1 MLDHV
6 DDDLFARGVHAV
18 NEHGGGLMNITRKHR
33 RWATPIVALVAV
45 AALVGLLPHLGF
57 TNGSKA
63 PLWTDKSSHAQNVQ
77 MQMPDWV
84 RLSKEATP
92 AVVNI
97 SSKFNTES
105 QAGPQPK
112 GRPEERSFEDFFKRF
127 FDEGPRRPT
136 RAGGS
141 GFVLNTNGYIVTNN
155 HVVENAADIQ
165 VKLGDGRELP
175 AKVVGRDAKTDLALL
190 KVEATGLPVL
200 PLGDSTALQVGEPV
214 MAIGN
219 PFGLEQTVTT
229 GIVSATGRVIGS
241 GPYDNFIQTDAS
253 INPGNSGG
261 PLINAR
267 GEVIGINTAIFSR
280 TGGSVG
286 IGFAVPSSLAKT
298 VITQL
303 ADRGKVERG
312 WLGVSIQPLTQ
323 ELAKSFKRGDST
335 GALVSAVTEGS
346 PAEKA
351 GMKAGDV
358 IVEFDG
364 KKVAKATDLPGLVAD
379 VPVDKDVPMVVMR
392 EGREV
397 RLNARIARLEDESPA
412 KVGEPEGKG
421 QLGLSVQPLTPP
433 VARELG
439 IKAKEGVLV
448 RDVVDGGRAAEAGI
462 RAGDVIVE
470 VNRHPVRTV
479 EDLKTRVDKQAKN
492 EPIVMLVNRDGQTMY
507 VAIPSA

>member
-1 MLDHV
+1 
-6 DDDLFARGVHAV
+6 
-18 NEHGGGLMNITRKHR
+18 MNITRR
-33 RWATPIVALVAV
+33 QGRWAAPIVAMVAV
-45 AALVGLLPHLGF
+45 AALVGLLPHMGF
-57 TNGSKA
+57 TSGSKA
-63 PLWTDKSSHAQNVQ
+63 PLWTDKGTHTENVT
-77 MQMPDWV
+77 MQAPDWM
-84 RLSKEATP
+84 RLSKEAKP

-97 SSKFNTES
+97 SVKLNAES
-105 QAGPQPK
+105 ATAPQER
-112 GRPEERSFEDFFKRF
+112 GRSDERSFEDFFKRY
-127 FDEGPRRPT
+127 FDEAPRRPT
-136 RAGGS
+136 RAAGS
-141 GFVLNTNGYIVTNN
+141 GFILNTNGFIVTNN

-165 VKLGDGRELP
+165 VKLADGRELR

-190 KVEATGLPVL
+190 KIDATGLPVI

-280 TGGSVG
+280 GGGSVG
-286 IGFAVPSSLAKT
+286 IGFAVPASLAKT

-303 ADRGKVERG
+303 ADHGKVERG
-312 WLGVSIQPLTQ
+312 WLGVSIQPLTKD
-323 ELAKSFKRGDST
+323 LAANFKRSDTT
-335 GALVSAVTEGS
+335 GALVSTVVEGS

-351 GMKAGDV
+351 GLKPGDV

-364 KKVAKATDLPGLVAD
+364 KKVAKSTDLPGLVAD
-379 VPVDKDVPMVVMR
+379 VPVGRDVPMTVMR

-397 RLNARIARLEDESPA
+397 KLNAHIARLEDESPTKA
-412 KVGEPEGKG
+412 SESEGKG

-433 VARELG
+433 MARELG
-439 IKAKEGVLV
+439 LKAQEGVLV
-448 RDVVDGGRAAEAGI
+448 RDVVEGGRAAEAGI

-470 VNRHPVRTV
+470 VNQQPVRTI
-479 EDLKTRVDKQAKN
+479 EDFRARLDKRAKDQ
-492 EPIVMLVNRDGQTMY
+492 PVVMLVNRDGQNMY
-507 VAIPSA
+507 VAIPAA

>member
-1 MLDHV
+1 M
-6 DDDLFARGVHAV
+6 
-18 NEHGGGLMNITRKHR
+18 NEEGDGLMRILQRNR
-33 RWATPIVALVAV
+33 RWAAPIVALVAV
-45 AALVGLLPHLGF
+45 AAMVGLLPHFGF
-57 TNGSKA
+57 TSAAKA
-63 PLWTDKSSHAQNVQ
+63 PIWTERASAQAVQ
-77 MQMPDWV
+77 VQAPDWV
-84 RLSKEATP
+84 RLSKEAKP

-97 SSKFNTES
+97 SSKLNAES
-105 QAGPQPK
+105 AMPPQLR
-112 GRPEERSFEDFFKRF
+112 GRPDDRSMEDFFKRF
-127 FDEGPRRPT
+127 FDEGPRRPV

-141 GFVLNTNGYIVTNN
+141 GVILNANGFIVTNN

-165 VKLGDGRELP
+165 VKLDDGRELP

-190 KVEATGLPVL
+190 KIDATGLPVI

-267 GEVIGINTAIFSR
+267 GEVVGINTAIFSR
-280 TGGSVG
+280 NGGSVG

-303 ADRGKVERG
+303 ADHGTVERG
-312 WLGVSIQPLTQ
+312 WLGVSIQPLTK
-323 ELAKSFKRGDST
+323 ELAASFKHGDTS
-335 GALVSAVTEGS
+335 GALVSAVMEGS
-346 PAEKA
+346 PADKA
-351 GMKAGDV
+351 GVKAGDV
-358 IVEFDG
+358 IVEFNG

-379 VPVDKDVPMVVMR
+379 VPVGKDVPIVVVR
-392 EGREV
+392 EGV
-397 RLNARIARLEDESPA
+397 QQRLNAHIAKLEDESHA
-412 KVGEPEGKG
+412 KVAAESDGKG
-421 QLGLSVQPLTPP
+421 KLGLSVQPVTPP

-439 IKAKEGVLV
+439 LKVKEGVLV
-448 RDVVDGGRAAEAGI
+448 RDVVEGGRAAEAGI

-470 VNRHPVRTV
+470 VDRRPVRTI
-479 EDLKTRVDKQAKN
+479 EDFKARLDKQAKD
-492 EPIVMLVNRDGQTMY
+492 EPVVMLVNRDGQTMY
-507 VAIPSA
+507 VAIPAA

>member
-1 MLDHV
+1 M
-6 DDDLFARGVHAV
+6 
-18 NEHGGGLMNITRKHR
+18 NEHGGGLMNVTRTHR
-33 RWATPIVALVAV
+33 RWAAPVVALVAV
-45 AALVGLLPHLGF
+45 AALVGLLPHMGF
-57 TNGSKA
+57 TGGSKA
-63 PLWTDKSSHAQNVQ
+63 PLWTEKGAHAQNVQ

-84 RLSKEATP
+84 RLSREAKP

-97 SSKFNTES
+97 STKFNIES
-105 QAGPQPK
+105 QAGPQLG
-112 GRPEERSFEDFFKRF
+112 GRPDDRSFEDFFKRF
-127 FDEGPRRPT
+127 FDEGPRHPI

-141 GFVLNTNGYIVTNN
+141 GFILNANGYIVTNN

-175 AKVVGRDAKTDLALL
+175 AKVMGRDPKTDLALL

-298 VITQL
+298 VLTQL
-303 ADRGKVERG
+303 ADHGKVERG

-323 ELAKSFKRGDST
+323 ELAKSFKRGDSS
-335 GALVSAVTEGS
+335 GALVSSVTEGS
-346 PAEKA
+346 PADRA

-358 IVEFDG
+358 IVEFNG
-364 KKVAKATDLPGLVAD
+364 KKVAKATDLPGLVAEM
-379 VPVDKDVPMVVMR
+379 PVGKDVPIVVMR
-392 EGREV
+392 DGREM
-397 RLNARIARLEDESPA
+397 RLNAHIARLEDESPVKA
-412 KVGEPEGKG
+412 AATEGQG
-421 QLGLSVQPLTPP
+421 QLGLSVQPITPP

-439 IKAKEGVLV
+439 LKVNEGVLV
-448 RDVVDGGRAAEAGI
+448 RDVVEGGRAAEAGI

-470 VNRHPVRTV
+470 VNRQPVRTV
-479 EDLKTRVDKQAKN
+479 DDLKARVDKQAKN
-492 EPIVMLVNRDGQTMY
+492 EPIVMLVNRAGQTMY
-507 VAIPSA
+507 VAIPAA

>member
-1 MLDHV
+1 
-6 DDDLFARGVHAV
+6 
-18 NEHGGGLMNITRKHR
+18 MNFTPKHR
-33 RWATPIVALVAV
+33 RWAGPIVALVAI
-45 AALVGLLPHLGF
+45 AALVGLLPHMGF
-57 TNGSKA
+57 TSGPKA
-63 PLWTDKSSHAQNVQ
+63 PLWTEERAAVQ
-77 MQMPDWV
+77 TALVQMPDWV
-84 RLSKEATP
+84 RLSREAKP

-97 SSKFNTES
+97 SAKLNAES
-105 QAGPQPK
+105 QAPPQLR
-112 GRPEERSFEDFFKRF
+112 GRPDERSFEDFFKRF
-127 FDEGPRRPT
+127 FDEGPRHPV

-141 GFVLNTNGYIVTNN
+141 GFILNANGYIVTNN
-155 HVVENAADIQ
+155 HVVENASDIQ

-190 KVEATGLPVL
+190 KIEATGLPVI

-280 TGGSVG
+280 GGGSVG

-312 WLGVSIQPLTQ
+312 WLGVAIQPLTQ
-323 ELAKSFKRGDST
+323 ELAKSFKRGDTT
-335 GALVSAVTEGS
+335 GALVSEVKEGS

-351 GMKAGDV
+351 GMKTGDV
-358 IVEFDG
+358 IVELDG
-364 KKVAKATDLPGLVAD
+364 KKVTKATDLPGLVAEMPVGKN
-379 VPVDKDVPMVVMR
+379 VPIVVMR
-392 EGREV
+392 DGREV
-397 RLNARIARLEDESPA
+397 QLNAQIARLEDESPT
-412 KVGEPEGKG
+412 KVAETEGKG

-433 VARELG
+433 MARELG
-439 IKAKEGVLV
+439 LKVKEGVLV
-448 RDVVDGGRAAEAGI
+448 RDVVEGGRAAEAGI

-470 VNRHPVRTV
+470 VDRRPVRTI
-479 EDLKTRVDKQAKN
+479 EDFKAHLARQAKDA
-492 EPIVMLVNRDGQTMY
+492 PVVLLVNRDGETMY
-507 VAIPSA
+507 VAIPAA